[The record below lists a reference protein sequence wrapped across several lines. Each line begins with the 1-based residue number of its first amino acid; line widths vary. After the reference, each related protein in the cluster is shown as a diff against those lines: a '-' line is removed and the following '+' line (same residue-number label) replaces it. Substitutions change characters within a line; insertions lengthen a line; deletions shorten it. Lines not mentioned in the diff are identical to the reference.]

1 MKKDILNYMRET
13 FGIEG
18 AEADELFDSFLTTV
32 TENVAK
38 LEQTA
43 SPHDFETLSRAAHS
57 IKGCALNCGQT
68 EMAEAAKA
76 VEFAAKAS
84 DYAYMMQLLPNLKSF
99 LEKLSSEK

>member
-18 AEADELFDSFLTTV
+18 AEAEELFASFMKTV
-32 TENVAK
+32 TENIAK
-38 LEQTA
+38 LEQP
-43 SPHDFETLSRAAHS
+43 SQDFEALARAAHS

-68 EMAEAAKA
+68 EMAEAARA

-84 DYAYMMQLLPNLKSF
+84 DFAYVRQLLPRLKSF